1 MHVQWFD
8 DTCVK
13 YLSEWYWLTWLLLML
28 VGTMPRKERRNL
40 HSYAF
45 FCSHIG
51 FPWCLIYDRHTNMY
65 VSYMMD
71 SSLLHLCTSSLS
83 ESGFSGVCWF
93 SFLTSFQL
101 SALVEHPWGK
111 TTTIGG
117 KLWTE
122 LWQLLGRWI
131 LSSGGKVWKGWLPTR
146 EAPMVFFK
154 YQGAGVFSGETA
166 ETPYAWFAW
175 VVGTCFKPGGSKAA
189 GRIWSTILL
198 AS

>member
-101 SALVEHPWGK
+101 SAFGRASLRWNHNNWWK
-111 TTTIGG
+111 TLNRTMAASWKVDSFIGWEG
-117 KLWTE
+117 LE
-122 LWQLLGRWI
+122 GLAPNA
-131 LSSGGKVWKGWLPTR
+131 GGSHG
-146 EAPMVFFK
+146 FFK
-154 YQGAGVFSGETA
+154 YQGA
-166 ETPYAWFAW
+166 
-175 VVGTCFKPGGSKAA
+175 VV
-189 GRIWSTILL
+189 
-198 AS
+198 